1 MKKDSP
7 WMMVKQIILV
17 ILASLLFRLVVLWVM
32 PDPSKPTL
40 DSAIVDRV
48 INTVDRY
55 LHPEYKKG
63 FAEPNLWEDSPVQQI
78 RDELVLRMLS
88 ERALSDE
95 SKPPLPREDL
105 FPPGKLDKQEKMR
118 ILERSHFYHE
128 LEKEARKEDRLKDFA
143 DAPGPKISDVKGGT
157 VPLPEDMEAQRI
169 ITALKEAA
177 KETAEQKTVEAVA
190 LGIKGP
196 AASRQVSYFPAPLP
210 LKAAQEGERLIKFWV
225 LPDGTVA
232 KAIPLV
238 AGDTRITSE
247 AITQIKRY
255 YFAPLPRNVPQ
266 EEMWGIIPVKSVLR

>member
-7 WMMVKQIILV
+7 WMMVKRIILV
-17 ILASLLFRLVVLWVM
+17 ILASLLFRLVVLWVV

-40 DSAIVDRV
+40 DTAIVEHL
-48 INTVDRY
+48 INVVDRY
-55 LHPEYKKG
+55 LHTEYKKG
-63 FAEPNLWEDSPVQQI
+63 YAEPNLWEDSPVQKI
-78 RDELVLRMLS
+78 RDELVFRMLS
-88 ERALSDE
+88 EKALNDE
-95 SKPPLPREDL
+95 RQPPLPREDL
-105 FPPGKLDKQEKMR
+105 FPTGKLDEQEKMR

-128 LEKEARKEDRLKDFA
+128 LEKEARKEDRLADFA
-143 DAPGPKISDVKGGT
+143 DAPGPKAGDAKGGV

-177 KETAEQKTVEAVA
+177 KEEAEQKAVEGVA
-190 LGIKGP
+190 LGVKGP
-196 AASRQVSYFPAPLP
+196 AAGRRVGYLPPPLP

-255 YFAPLPRNVPQ
+255 RFTPLPRNVPQ